1 MNSASCLWKL
11 RKLSFGRSCQ
21 EKNNSSQNHRHLPK
35 HIKLQRSKKGNFENW
50 ITKVLNIVLE
60 SRNHEVVLKYMF
72 GKMCKFEGK
81 WCMRNVPNKSA
92 KKTYFNKMS
101 PSSIRTALVWVT
113 VPLHSSRLSKH
124 SLTP

>member
-60 SRNHEVVLKYMF
+60 SRNHEVVLKHMF

-81 WCMRNVPNKSA
+81 CCMRNVPNKSA

-101 PSSIRTALVWVT
+101 PSSILTALVWVNGT
-113 VPLHSSRLSKH
+113 TAQFSLEQTC
-124 SLTP
+124 LTP